1 MANGFATGVS
11 STPLDIAS
19 AGQIFMRSAV
29 ETRLA
34 EIEANKLEVSENVEK
49 ALKAMSIS
57 TIEGLSQNMR
67 VRYQKEIEKYRDNVR
82 NKLIS
87 NQGKLSLDDE
97 REIQDGFVDLQKR
110 QAADVFQLKQLAKA
124 QDMIVANYDSYDPR
138 VVDELRQAEEAL
150 DRGEFIGDPLAMV
163 VKNRV
168 PASVGDIVSKFYGN
182 ELKSLEQYAVG
193 GFSGNVFKQTELV
206 GIDPKTQALTEKA
219 VNLRDRLLED
229 PRIKYRYTNPDG
241 SLNPEAYAREKQ
253 AVEDNITRILEEMK
267 PYRQS
272 TGDSGFY
279 KGATNYDLQDVSF
292 GDQEFLMVGTPGDVA
307 TPEKP
312 TIIGE
317 ESGAI
322 NTTTG
327 KPISGRQPIRIM
339 GVGYDKKT
347 GEPVI
352 LAQGEGGYVMKD
364 GKVGYEAL
372 DTAGG
377 IGTRTSIDS
386 EEAANKKLAT
396 VDDLKDISKMQPAVE
411 STLRR
416 EKGNR
421 NIVVDNVSL
430 NPMREEGDIIVVS
443 GTVDYRTRDSKR
455 DKFKKRE
462 TFTYRFRKKKD
473 VGAESIFK
481 LPYERHKPLLAGW
494 RKKALVEG
502 KDVMNLQP
510 IDVGETKGETGRG
523 EGNEKPVLSVSKYNE
538 AKGKNYTKAQVQAR
552 FGDQYKIVD

>member
-11 STPLDIAS
+11 SAPLDIAS

-67 VRYQKEIEKYRDNVR
+67 VRYQKEIEKYRDDVR

-150 DRGEFIGDPLAMV
+150 DRGEFIGDPMAMV
-163 VKNRV
+163 IKNRV
-168 PASVGDIVSKFYGN
+168 PATVGELTSKFYGHQ
-182 ELKSLEQYAVG
+182 LKMLGKEIEGRFVG
-193 GFSGNVFKQTELV
+193 NIFEQTELV
-206 GIDPKTQALTEKA
+206 GLDPETKALTEKA
-219 VNLRDRLLED
+219 KNLRDTMLDD
-229 PRIKYRYTNPDG
+229 PRYAYRYTNPDG
-241 SLNPEAYAREKQ
+241 SFDPERFAAVKQEVEDSITQ
-253 AVEDNITRILEEMK
+253 AVGKMSPRS
-267 PYRQS
+267 QS
-272 TGDSGFY
+272 TGSGFY
-279 KGATNYDLQDVSF
+279 KGATDYDLQDVSF
-292 GDQEFLMVGTPGDVA
+292 GDQGFLMVGTPGDVA